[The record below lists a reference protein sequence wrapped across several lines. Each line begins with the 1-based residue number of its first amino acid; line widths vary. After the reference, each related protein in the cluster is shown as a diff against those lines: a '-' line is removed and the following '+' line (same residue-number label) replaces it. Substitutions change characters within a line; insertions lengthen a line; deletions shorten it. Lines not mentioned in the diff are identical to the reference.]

1 MRTSLLSSKFILSFV
16 LLFSLIAPFSLL
28 HAQEKNSQEIE
39 SQKGKKKEEEKT
51 PIITE
56 EILVVGEAPKDR
68 PVSSVTVLGET
79 QIEQVKP
86 LDLSEAIRYAPGVSV
101 TFGDKSVY
109 TLKLRGIDSR
119 RIALL
124 VDGIPVY
131 EPYYSTFDLKTVSA
145 EGIDSLKLTRG
156 PSSVLY
162 GPNTLGGIVNVITQR
177 PTGKPTLSLNASYGE
192 LNTRNVGLRSG
203 FQLDRWAFS
212 GSLQYQ
218 DSDGYYIPD
227 EAASG
232 RLERTNTDYQRANL
246 NGKLY
251 FNPSSNTEIL
261 LNAGI
266 HLSDY
271 GMPPDIVASRPRFW
285 RFKKWN
291 RYSFNAGG
299 YTALNEKSIIRY
311 RAFYVQHDNVLNM
324 YADRELTQSRFE
336 STHDNS
342 IYGLFGLA
350 DVATSR
356 SNKLK
361 FSLSYQRDIARTQD
375 DLGEPWNKYDQ
386 GTFSLGLEDHVTF
399 AEDWVLVAGLSFDY
413 LDKFTGENTS
423 RLNPLV
429 GIKYTP
435 LRQLDLHFSFSLK
448 SRFPSMRSMYSD
460 SSGNP
465 DLLSERGTIWEL
477 GFTYNDRFLV
487 SGAAFLMRFKDLIDS
502 VRLPEYDFERIYFNI
517 GEARIDGFELQLQ
530 KAFPKVALTLN
541 YTFLDHWNESDDQP
555 LTVLSKHNLNFDV
568 QVFPLSNFRIAL
580 LGLLATSSF
589 WLDIDTSELVEIPS
603 YFNLDV
609 VAAYRW
615 SGLELFLK
623 VTNVFDTF
631 IYTELGFPWRG
642 RYFELGFRAD
652 VLYP

>member
-1 MRTSLLSSKFILSFV
+1 MRKRASPFILILYLVFLFCLSASFA
-16 LLFSLIAPFSLL
+16 LAQS
-28 HAQEKNSQEIE
+28 QEKKSQEE
-39 SQKGKKKEEEKT
+39 KKKEEK
-51 PIITE
+51 PVITE

-68 PVSSVTVLGET
+68 PVSSVTILDET
-79 QIEQVKP
+79 QIEQGKP

-109 TLKLRGIDSR
+109 TLKLRGVDSR

-145 EGIDSLKLTRG
+145 EGLDSLKLTRG

-177 PTGKPTLSLNASYGE
+177 PAGRPTLSLQASYGE
-192 LNTRNVGLRSG
+192 RNTRNLGLRSG

-227 EAASG
+227 ERG
-232 RLERTNTDYQRANL
+232 GERLERTNTDYQRFNL
-246 NGKLY
+246 NGKVY

-261 LNAGI
+261 FNAGI

-271 GMPPDIVASRPRFW
+271 GMPPDTGASRPRYW

-299 YTALNEKSIIRY
+299 YTAISEKSMIRY
-311 RAFYVQHDNVLNM
+311 RAFYVQHDNVLDM
-324 YADRELTQSRFE
+324 FTDPELSRRRFE

-342 IYGLFGLA
+342 IYGIFGLA
-350 DVATSR
+350 DIAVSG
-356 SNKLK
+356 SNQLK
-361 FSLSYQRDIARTQD
+361 FSLSYQRDIARIQD
-375 DLGEPWNKYDQ
+375 DMGDPWNEYDQ
-386 GTFSLGLEDHVTF
+386 GTFSLGLEDHITI
-399 AEDWVLVAGLSFDY
+399 AANWVIVAGLSFDH

-423 RLNPLV
+423 RLNPLA

-435 LRQLDLHFSFSLK
+435 IPQLDLHLSFSQK

-477 GFTYNDRFLV
+477 GFTYNDHFLL
-487 SGAAFLMRFKDLIDS
+487 SGAAFLTGFKDLIDS
-502 VRLPEYDFERIYFNI
+502 VRLPEYDFERVYFNI
-517 GEARIDGFELQLQ
+517 GKARINGFELQLQ
-530 KAFPKVALTLN
+530 KVFSKFALTLN

-555 LTVLSKHNLNFDV
+555 LTVLSRHNLNFDFQIYPV
-568 QVFPLSNFRIAL
+568 PNFRLGL
-580 LGLLATSSF
+580 LGLLASSSY
-589 WLDIDTSELVEIPS
+589 WLGIDTNELLDIPS
-603 YFNLDV
+603 YVNLDA

-615 SGLELFLK
+615 NRFEFFLK
-623 VTNVFDTF
+623 VTNVFNNF
-631 IYTELGFPWRG
+631 IYSELGFPWRG
-642 RYFELGFRAD
+642 RYFEVGVKAD
-652 VLYP
+652 VIDR

>member
-1 MRTSLLSSKFILSFV
+1 MRTSTTSFKFILFF
-16 LLFSLIAPFSLL
+16 LFLVGLSTTVCLV
-28 HAQEKNSQEIE
+28 HAQEKKSKEE
-39 SQKGKKKEEEKT
+39 KKEEEKT
-51 PIITE
+51 TVITE

-68 PVSSVTVLGET
+68 PVSSVTVLDET

-109 TLKLRGIDSR
+109 TLKLRGVDSR

-145 EGIDSLKLTRG
+145 DGIDSLKLTRG

-177 PTGKPTLSLNASYGE
+177 PTGRPTLSLQASYGE
-192 LNTRNVGLRSG
+192 LNTRNLGLCSG
-203 FQLDRWAFS
+203 LQLDRLAFS

-227 EAASG
+227 EGAG
-232 RLERTNTDYQRANL
+232 ERLERTNTDYQRLNL
-246 NGKLY
+246 NGKFY
-251 FNPSSNTEIL
+251 FNPSNSTEIL

-271 GMPPDIVASRPRFW
+271 GMPPDTVASRPRYW

-299 YTALNEKSIIRY
+299 YTALNEKSMIRY

-324 YADRELTQSRFE
+324 FTDPELTRMRFE

-342 IYGLFGLA
+342 IYGIFGLA
-350 DVATSR
+350 DIATSR
-356 SNKLK
+356 ANKLK
-361 FSLSYQRDIARTQD
+361 FSLSCQRDIARTQD
-375 DLGEPWNKYDQ
+375 DVGDPWNEYDQ
-386 GTFSLGLEDHVTF
+386 GTFSIGLEDHVMF
-399 AEDWVLVAGLSFDY
+399 ADNWVLVAGMSLDY
-413 LDKFTGENTS
+413 LDKFTGENTT

-429 GIKYTP
+429 GIKYAP
-435 LRQLDLHFSFSLK
+435 IRQLDLHLSFSQK

-460 SSGNP
+460 FSGNP
-465 DLLSERGTIWEL
+465 DLLSEKGTIWEL
-477 GFTYNDRFLV
+477 GFTYNQHFLL
-487 SGAAFLMRFKDLIDS
+487 SGAVFLTHFKDLIDS

-517 GEARIDGFELQLQ
+517 GKARIDGFELQLQ
-530 KAFPKVALTLN
+530 KMFPKVALTLN

-555 LTVLSKHNLNFDV
+555 LAVLSRHNLNFDF
-568 QVFPLSNFRIAL
+568 QVFPLKNFRITL
-580 LGLLATSSF
+580 LGLLASSSF
-589 WLDIDTSELVEIPS
+589 WLDIDTNELLEIPS
-603 YFNLDV
+603 YFNLDA

-615 SGLELFLK
+615 NRVELFLK
-623 VTNVFDTF
+623 VTNIFDKF

-642 RYFELGFRAD
+642 RYLELGFRAD
-652 VLYP
+652 VLSK

>member
-1 MRTSLLSSKFILSFV
+1 MRKTVSPFKFILNSV
-16 LLFSLIAPFSLL
+16 LLFSLSLSFCL
-28 HAQEKNSQEIE
+28 AQDQEE
-39 SQKGKKKEEEKT
+39 KKKEEKT
-51 PIITE
+51 PVITE
-56 EILVVGEAPKDR
+56 EILVIGETPKDR

-109 TLKLRGIDSR
+109 TLKLRGVDSR

-145 EGIDSLKLTRG
+145 DGLDSIKLTRG

-177 PTGKPTLSLNASYGE
+177 PTGMPTLSLHASYGE
-192 LNTRNVGLRSG
+192 LDTRSLGLRSG

-227 EAASG
+227 RKGRE
-232 RLERTNTDYQRANL
+232 RLERTNTDYQRVNL
-246 NGKLY
+246 NGKIY
-251 FNPSSNTEIL
+251 FNPSNNTEIL

-271 GMPPDIVASRPRFW
+271 GMPPDIVASRPRYW

-299 YTALNEKSIIRY
+299 YTALSEKSMIRY
-311 RAFYVQHDNVLNM
+311 RAFYVQHDNVLDM
-324 YADRELTQSRFE
+324 FTDPELTSMRFE
-336 STHDNS
+336 STHDNA
-342 IYGLFGLA
+342 IYGIFGLA
-350 DVATSR
+350 DIATSG
-356 SNKLK
+356 SNHLK

-375 DLGEPWNKYDQ
+375 DAGDPWNEYDQ
-386 GTFSLGLEDHVTF
+386 GTFSLGLEDHITI
-399 AEDWVLVAGLSFDY
+399 ATNWVLVAGLSFDH

-423 RLNPLV
+423 RLNPLA

-435 LRQLDLHFSFSLK
+435 IPQLDLHFSFSQK

-465 DLLSERGTIWEL
+465 DLMSERGTIWEL
-477 GFTYNDRFLV
+477 GFTYNDHFLL
-487 SGAAFLMRFKDLIDS
+487 SGAAFLTGFKDLIDS

-517 GEARIDGFELQLQ
+517 GKARINGFELQLQ
-530 KAFPKVALTLN
+530 KAFPNVALTVS

-555 LTVLSKHNLNFDV
+555 LTVLSKHNLNFDF
-568 QVFPLSNFRIAL
+568 QVFPVSNFRIGL
-580 LGLLATSSF
+580 LGLLASSSY
-589 WLDIDTSELVEIPS
+589 WLDIDSNELLDIPS

-609 VAAYRW
+609 IAAYRW
-615 SGLELFLK
+615 DRIELFLK
-623 VTNVFDTF
+623 VTNVFDKF
-631 IYTELGFPWRG
+631 IYSELGFPWRG
-642 RYFELGFRAD
+642 RYFELGLRAD
-652 VLYP
+652 VLNR

>member
-1 MRTSLLSSKFILSFV
+1 MRMRLFPFKFILFFMF
-16 LLFSLIAPFSLL
+16 LFSLSASFCLV
-28 HAQEKNSQEIE
+28 HAQEEKSQQE
-39 SQKGKKKEEEKT
+39 KKKEEKT
-51 PIITE
+51 PVITE

-68 PVSSVTVLGET
+68 PVSSVTVLDET
-79 QIEQVKP
+79 QIERVKP
-86 LDLSEAIRYAPGVSV
+86 LDLSEAIRYAPGVTV

-109 TLKLRGIDSR
+109 TLKLRGVDSR

-124 VDGIPVY
+124 VDGIPVC

-145 EGIDSLKLTRG
+145 DGIDSLKLTRG

-177 PTGKPTLSLNASYGE
+177 PTGKSTLSLHASYGE
-192 LNTRNVGLRSG
+192 LNTRNLGLRSG
-203 FQLDRWAFS
+203 FHLGRCAFS

-227 EAASG
+227 EEAG
-232 RLERTNTDYQRANL
+232 ERLERTNADYQRANL

-251 FNPSSNTEIL
+251 FNPSNNTEIL

-271 GMPPDIVASRPRFW
+271 GMPPDTVASRPRFW

-299 YTALNEKSIIRY
+299 YTALNEESIIRY
-311 RAFYVQHDNVLNM
+311 RAFYVQHDNVLDM
-324 YADRELTQSRFE
+324 FTDRELTQMRFE

-342 IYGLFGLA
+342 IYGIFGLA
-350 DVATSR
+350 DISTSS

-361 FSLSYQRDIARTQD
+361 LSLSYQRDIARTQD
-375 DLGEPWNKYDQ
+375 DAGEPWNEYDQ
-386 GTFSLGLEDHVTF
+386 GTFSLGLEDHVTL
-399 AEDWVLVAGLSFDY
+399 AENWVLVAGLSFDY

-423 RLNPLV
+423 RFNPLA

-435 LRQLDLHFSFSLK
+435 IRQLDLHFSFSQK

-477 GFTYNDRFLV
+477 GFTYNEHFLL
-487 SGAAFLMRFKDLIDS
+487 SGAVFLTRFKDLIDS

-517 GEARIDGFELQLQ
+517 GKARIDGFELQWQ
-530 KAFPKVALTLN
+530 KAFPKAALTLN

-555 LTVLSKHNLNFDV
+555 LTVLSKQNLNFDF
-568 QVFPLSNFRIAL
+568 QVFPVSNFRLAL
-580 LGLLATSSF
+580 LGLLASSSS
-589 WLDIDTSELVEIPS
+589 WLDIDTNELLEIPS

-615 SGLELFLK
+615 KRVELFLK
-623 VTNVFDTF
+623 VTNVFNEF

-642 RYFELGFRAD
+642 RYYELGFKTDILNR
-652 VLYP
+652 

>member
-1 MRTSLLSSKFILSFV
+1 MRKTVSPFKFILNSV
-16 LLFSLIAPFSLL
+16 LLFSLSLSFCL
-28 HAQEKNSQEIE
+28 AQDQEE
-39 SQKGKKKEEEKT
+39 KKKEEKT
-51 PIITE
+51 PVITE
-56 EILVVGEAPKDR
+56 EILVIGETPKDR

-109 TLKLRGIDSR
+109 TLKLRGVDSR

-145 EGIDSLKLTRG
+145 DGLDSIKLTRG

-177 PTGKPTLSLNASYGE
+177 PTGMPTLSLHTSYGE
-192 LNTRNVGLRSG
+192 LDTRSLGLRSG

-227 EAASG
+227 RKGRE
-232 RLERTNTDYQRANL
+232 RLERTNTDYQRVNL
-246 NGKLY
+246 NGKIY
-251 FNPSSNTEIL
+251 FNPSNNTEIL

-271 GMPPDIVASRPRFW
+271 GMPPDIVASRPRYW

-299 YTALNEKSIIRY
+299 YTALSEKSMIRY
-311 RAFYVQHDNVLNM
+311 RAFYVQHDNVLDM
-324 YADRELTQSRFE
+324 FTDPELTSMRFE
-336 STHDNS
+336 STHDNA
-342 IYGLFGLA
+342 IYGIFGLA
-350 DVATSR
+350 DIATSG
-356 SNKLK
+356 SNHLK

-375 DLGEPWNKYDQ
+375 DAGDPWNEYDQ
-386 GTFSLGLEDHVTF
+386 GTFSLGLEDHITI
-399 AEDWVLVAGLSFDY
+399 ATNWVLVAGLSFDH

-423 RLNPLV
+423 RLNPLA

-435 LRQLDLHFSFSLK
+435 IPQLDLHFSFSQK

-465 DLLSERGTIWEL
+465 DLMSERGTIWEL
-477 GFTYNDRFLV
+477 GFTYNDHFLL
-487 SGAAFLMRFKDLIDS
+487 SGAAFLTGFKDLIDS

-517 GEARIDGFELQLQ
+517 GKARINGFELQLQ
-530 KAFPKVALTLN
+530 KAFPNVALTVS

-555 LTVLSKHNLNFDV
+555 LTLLSKHNLNFDF
-568 QVFPLSNFRIAL
+568 QVFPVSNFRIGL
-580 LGLLATSSF
+580 LGLLASSSY
-589 WLDIDTSELVEIPS
+589 WLDIDSNELLDIPS

-609 VAAYRW
+609 IAAYRW
-615 SGLELFLK
+615 DRIELFLK
-623 VTNVFDTF
+623 VTNVFDKF
-631 IYTELGFPWRG
+631 IYSELGFPWRG
-642 RYFELGFRAD
+642 RYFELGLRAD
-652 VLYP
+652 VLNR

>member
-1 MRTSLLSSKFILSFV
+1 MRKTASPLLILHFV
-16 LLFSLIAPFSLL
+16 FLFSLSASFCLARVQEEKS
-28 HAQEKNSQEIE
+28 QEK
-39 SQKGKKKEEEKT
+39 KKKKEK
-51 PIITE
+51 PVITE

-68 PVSSVTVLGET
+68 PVSSVTILDET
-79 QIEQVKP
+79 KIEQMKP

-109 TLKLRGIDSR
+109 TLKLRGVDSR

-145 EGIDSLKLTRG
+145 EGLDSLKLTRG

-177 PTGKPTLSLNASYGE
+177 PTGRPTLALQASYGE
-192 LNTRNVGLRSG
+192 LNTWNFGLRSG
-203 FQLDRWAFS
+203 LQLDRWAFS

-227 EAASG
+227 DEG
-232 RLERTNTDYQRANL
+232 GERLERTNTDYQRFNL
-246 NGKLY
+246 NGKVY
-251 FNPSSNTEIL
+251 FNPSGKTEIL
-261 LNAGI
+261 FNAGI

-271 GMPPDIVASRPRFW
+271 GMPPDTVASRPRYW

-299 YTALNEKSIIRY
+299 YTAISEKSMIRY
-311 RAFYVQHDNVLNM
+311 RAFYVQHDNVLDM
-324 YADRELTQSRFE
+324 FTDLELTRRRFE

-342 IYGLFGLA
+342 IYGIFGLA
-350 DVATSR
+350 DIATSR
-356 SNKLK
+356 SNQLK

-375 DLGEPWNKYDQ
+375 DVGDPWNEYDQ
-386 GTFSLGLEDHVTF
+386 GTFSLGLEDHITI
-399 AEDWVLVAGLSFDY
+399 AANWVLVGGLSFDH

-423 RLNPLV
+423 RLNPLA

-435 LRQLDLHFSFSLK
+435 IPQLDLHFSFSQK

-477 GFTYNDRFLV
+477 GFTYNDHFLL
-487 SGAAFLMRFKDLIDS
+487 SGAAFLTTFKDLIDS

-517 GEARIDGFELQLQ
+517 GRARINGFELQLQ
-530 KAFPKVALTLN
+530 KVFPKLALTLN
-541 YTFLDHWNESDDQP
+541 YTFLDHWNKSDDQP
-555 LTVLSKHNLNFDV
+555 LTVLSRHNLNFDF
-568 QVFPLSNFRIAL
+568 QVYPLPNFRIGL
-580 LGLLATSSF
+580 MGLLASSSY
-589 WLDIDTSELVEIPS
+589 WLDIDSDELLDIPS
-603 YFNLDV
+603 YFNLDA

-615 SGLELFLK
+615 DRVELFLK
-623 VTNVFDTF
+623 VTNILDKF

-642 RYFELGFRAD
+642 RYFELGIRAD
-652 VLYP
+652 VLDR

>member
-1 MRTSLLSSKFILSFV
+1 MI
-16 LLFSLIAPFSLL
+16 SLIGSFCLGQARE
-28 HAQEKNSQEIE
+28 EKSQEE
-39 SQKGKKKEEEKT
+39 KKKEEKT
-51 PIITE
+51 PVITE

-68 PVSSVTVLGET
+68 PVSSVTIFDET

-86 LDLSEAIRYAPGVSV
+86 LDLSEVIRYAPGVSV

-109 TLKLRGIDSR
+109 TLKLRGVDSR

-145 EGIDSLKLTRG
+145 DGLDSLRLTRG

-162 GPNTLGGIVNVITQR
+162 GPNTLGGIINVITRR
-177 PTGKPTLSLNASYGE
+177 PTGRPALSLQASYGE
-192 LNTRNVGLRSG
+192 LNTWNLGLLSG
-203 FQLDRWAFS
+203 FQIDRWAFS

-227 EAASG
+227 EEDG
-232 RLERTNTDYQRANL
+232 DRQERANTDYQRINL

-271 GMPPDIVASRPRFW
+271 GMPPDIVASRPRYW

-291 RYSFNAGG
+291 RTSFNAGG
-299 YTALNEKSIIRY
+299 YTAISEKSMIRY
-311 RAFYVQHDNVLNM
+311 RAFYVQHDNVLDM
-324 YADRELTQSRFE
+324 FTDPELTRMRFE

-342 IYGLFGLA
+342 IYGIFGLA
-350 DVATSR
+350 DIATSR
-356 SNKLK
+356 SNQLK
-361 FSLSYQRDIARTQD
+361 FSLAYQRDIARTQD
-375 DLGEPWNKYDQ
+375 DVGDPWNEYDQ
-386 GTFSLGLEDHVTF
+386 GTFSLGLEDHVTI
-399 AEDWVLVAGLSFDY
+399 AGNWVLVAGLSFDH

-423 RLNPLV
+423 RLNPLA

-435 LRQLDLHFSFSLK
+435 VPQLDLHFSFSQK

-477 GFTYNDRFLV
+477 GFTYNDHFLL
-487 SGAAFLMRFKDLIDS
+487 SGAAFLTRFKDLIDS

-517 GEARIDGFELQLQ
+517 GKARISGFELQLQ
-530 KAFPKVALTLN
+530 KMFSKVALTLN

-555 LTVLSKHNLNFDV
+555 LTVLSKHNLNFDF
-568 QVFPLSNFRIAL
+568 QVYPVRNFRIGL
-580 LGLLATSSF
+580 LGLLASSSY
-589 WLDIDTSELVEIPS
+589 WLDIDTNELLDIPS

-615 SGLELFLK
+615 NRIELFLK
-623 VTNVFDTF
+623 VTNVFDNF

-642 RYFELGFRAD
+642 RYFELGIRVD
-652 VLYP
+652 VLDR

>member
-1 MRTSLLSSKFILSFV
+1 MRIRLFLFKFILIFM
-16 LLFSLIAPFSLL
+16 LLFSLSASFCLVY
-28 HAQEKNSQEIE
+28 AQEEKPKEE
-39 SQKGKKKEEEKT
+39 KKKEEKT
-51 PIITE
+51 PVIIE

-68 PVSSVTVLGET
+68 PVSSVTVLDET
-79 QIEQVKP
+79 QIEQIEP

-109 TLKLRGIDSR
+109 TLKLRGVDSR

-124 VDGIPVY
+124 VDGVPVY
-131 EPYYSTFDLKTVSA
+131 EPYYSTFDLKTISA

-177 PTGKPTLSLNASYGE
+177 PTGSPTLSLNASYGE
-192 LNTRNVGLRSG
+192 LNTRNVGLLSG
-203 FQLDRWAFS
+203 FQLARWAFS

-227 EAASG
+227 TETG
-232 RLERTNTDYQRANL
+232 ERLERINTDYQRANL

-251 FNPSSNTEIL
+251 FNPSNNTEIL

-271 GMPPDIVASRPRFW
+271 GMPPDTVVSRPRFW

-299 YTALNEKSIIRY
+299 YTALDEKSIIRY
-311 RAFYVQHDNVLNM
+311 RAFYVQHDNVLDM
-324 YADRELTQSRFE
+324 FADPELTQMRFE

-350 DVATSR
+350 DIATSQ
-356 SNKLK
+356 SNQLK
-361 FSLSYQRDIARTQD
+361 SSLYYQRDIARTQD
-375 DLGEPWNKYDQ
+375 DTVDPWNKYDQ
-386 GTFSLGLEDHVTF
+386 GIFSLGLEDHFTF
-399 AEDWVLVAGLSFDY
+399 ADNWVLVGGLSLDY
-413 LDKFTGENTS
+413 LNKFTGENTS
-423 RLNPLV
+423 RLNPLL

-435 LRQLDLHFSFSLK
+435 VQQLDLHFSFSQK

-465 DLLSERGTIWEL
+465 DLLSEVGTLWEL
-477 GFTYNDRFLV
+477 GFTYNGNFLL
-487 SGAAFLMRFKDLIDS
+487 SGAAFLTRFKDLIDS

-517 GEARIDGFELQLQ
+517 GKARIDGFELQLQ
-530 KAFPKVALTLN
+530 KVFPKAALTLN

-555 LTVLSKHNLNFDV
+555 LTVISKHNLNFNF
-568 QVFPLSNFRIAL
+568 QVFPVSNFRVAL
-580 LGLLATSSF
+580 LGLLASSSS
-589 WLDIDTSELVEIPS
+589 WLDIDTNELLEIPS
-603 YFNLDV
+603 YFNLDA

-615 SGLELFLK
+615 NRIEFFLK
-623 VTNVFDTF
+623 VTNIFDKF
-631 IYTELGFPWRG
+631 IYTELGFPWQG

-652 VLYP
+652 LLNR

>member
-1 MRTSLLSSKFILSFV
+1 MRIPSISFKFILFFMF
-16 LLFSLIAPFSLL
+16 LFSLSASFCLV
-28 HAQEKNSQEIE
+28 HAQEQKSQE
-39 SQKGKKKEEEKT
+39 KKKRREKI
-51 PIITE
+51 PVITE
-56 EILVVGEAPKDR
+56 EILVIGEAPKDR
-68 PVSSVTVLGET
+68 PISSVTILDET
-79 QIEQVKP
+79 QIERAKP
-86 LDLSEAIRYAPGVSV
+86 LDLSESIRYAPGVSV

-109 TLKLRGIDSR
+109 TLKFRGVDSR

-145 EGIDSLKLTRG
+145 DGIDSLKLTRG

-177 PTGKPTLSLNASYGE
+177 PTGKPALSLHASYGE
-192 LNTRNVGLRSG
+192 LNTQNLGLRSG
-203 FQLDRWAFS
+203 FQLGRWAFS

-218 DSDGYYIPD
+218 DSDGYTIPD
-227 EAASG
+227 EGAG
-232 RLERTNTDYQRANL
+232 ERVERTNADYQRVNL
-246 NGKLY
+246 NGKFY
-251 FNPSSNTEIL
+251 FYPSNSTEIL

-299 YTALNEKSIIRY
+299 YTALSAKSIIRY

-324 YADRELTQSRFE
+324 FADRELTQMRFE

-342 IYGLFGLA
+342 IYGVFGLA
-350 DVATSR
+350 DISTSR
-356 SNKLK
+356 SNQMK
-361 FSLSYQRDIARTQD
+361 FSLSFQRDIARTQD
-375 DLGEPWNKYDQ
+375 DVGDPWNKYDQ
-386 GTFSLGLEDHVTF
+386 GTFSLGLENHFTF
-399 AEDWVLVAGLSFDY
+399 ADNWVLVAGLSLDY

-435 LRQLDLHFSFSLK
+435 LRQMDLHFSFSQK

-465 DLLSERGTIWEL
+465 DLLSETGTIWEL
-477 GFTYNDRFLV
+477 GFTYNGHFLL
-487 SGAAFLMRFKDLIDS
+487 SGAAFLTRFEDLIDS

-517 GEARIDGFELQLQ
+517 GKARIDGFELQLQ
-530 KAFPKVALTLN
+530 KAFSKVALTLN
-541 YTFLDHWNESDDQP
+541 YTFLDHWNKSDDQP
-555 LTVLSKHNLNFDV
+555 LTALSKHNLNFDF
-568 QVFPLSNFRIAL
+568 QVFPVANVRIAL
-580 LGLLATSSF
+580 LGLMASSSS
-589 WLDIDTSELVEIPS
+589 WLDIDTSELLEIPS
-603 YFNLDV
+603 YFNMDA

-615 SGLELFLK
+615 KRVEFFLK
-623 VTNVFDTF
+623 VTNIFDNF

-652 VLYP
+652 VLNR

>member
-1 MRTSLLSSKFILSFV
+1 MGIRLSPFKFILFFMF
-16 LLFSLIAPFSLL
+16 LFSLNASLCFV
-28 HAQEKNSQEIE
+28 HAQEEKSQQE
-39 SQKGKKKEEEKT
+39 KKKEEKT
-51 PIITE
+51 PVITE

-68 PVSSVTVLGET
+68 PVSSVTVLDET
-79 QIEQVKP
+79 QIEQIEP

-109 TLKLRGIDSR
+109 TLRLRGVDSK

-124 VDGIPVY
+124 VDGVPVY
-131 EPYYSTFDLKTVSA
+131 EPYYSTFDLKTVST
-145 EGIDSLKLTRG
+145 EGIDSLQLTRG

-177 PTGKPTLSLNASYGE
+177 PTGSSTLSLNASYGE
-192 LNTRNVGLRSG
+192 LNTRSLGMCSG
-203 FQLDRWAFS
+203 FQLARWAFS

-227 EAASG
+227 EAAG
-232 RLERTNTDYQRANL
+232 ERLERSNTDYQRANL
-246 NGKLY
+246 NGKFY
-251 FNPSSNTEIL
+251 FYPSNNTEIL
-261 LNAGI
+261 VNAGI

-271 GMPPDIVASRPRFW
+271 GMPPDIVASRPRYW

-299 YTALNEKSIIRY
+299 YTALDDKSIIRY
-311 RAFYVQHDNVLNM
+311 RAFYVQHDNVLDM
-324 YADRELTQSRFE
+324 FADPELTQMRFE

-350 DVATSR
+350 DIATSR
-356 SNKLK
+356 SNQLK
-361 FSLSYQRDIARTQD
+361 SSLYYQRDIARTQD
-375 DLGEPWNKYDQ
+375 ETGDPWNKYDQ
-386 GTFSLGLEDHVTF
+386 GIFSLGLEDHFTF
-399 AEDWVLVAGLSFDY
+399 ADNWVLVGGLSLDY
-413 LDKFTGENTS
+413 LNKFTGENTS
-423 RLNPLV
+423 RLNPLL

-435 LRQLDLHFSFSLK
+435 TQQLDLHFSFSQK

-465 DLLSERGTIWEL
+465 DLLSEVGTLWEL
-477 GFTYNDRFLV
+477 GFTYNGHFLL
-487 SGAAFLMRFKDLIDS
+487 SGAAFLTRFKDLIDS

-517 GEARIDGFELQLQ
+517 GKARIDGFELQLQ
-530 KAFPKVALTLN
+530 KVFPKAALTLN

-555 LTVLSKHNLNFDV
+555 LTVISKHNLNFDF
-568 QVFPLSNFRIAL
+568 QVFPVPNFRIGI
-580 LGLLATSSF
+580 LGLLASSSS
-589 WLDIDTSELVEIPS
+589 WLDIDANELLKIPS

-615 SGLELFLK
+615 NRVEFFLK
-623 VTNVFDTF
+623 VTNVFDKF

-652 VLYP
+652 VLSR

>member
-1 MRTSLLSSKFILSFV
+1 MF
-16 LLFSLIAPFSLL
+16 LFSLSTSFCLAYT
-28 HAQEKNSQEIE
+28 QKEKSQEE
-39 SQKGKKKEEEKT
+39 KKKEEKI
-51 PIITE
+51 PVITE
-56 EILVVGEAPKDR
+56 EILVIGEAPKDR
-68 PVSSVTVLGET
+68 PISSVTILDET
-79 QIEQVKP
+79 QIERVKP
-86 LDLSEAIRYAPGVSV
+86 LDLSEAIRFAPGVSV

-109 TLKLRGIDSR
+109 TLKLRGVDSR

-131 EPYYSTFDLKTVSA
+131 EPYFSTFDLKTVSA
-145 EGIDSLKLTRG
+145 EGIDSLNLTRG

-177 PTGKPTLSLNASYGE
+177 PTGKPTLSLHASYGE
-192 LNTRNVGLRSG
+192 LNTRSLGLRSG
-203 FQLDRWAFS
+203 FQLARWAFS

-227 EAASG
+227 EATEE
-232 RLERTNTDYQRANL
+232 RLERTNTDYQRINL

-251 FNPSSNTEIL
+251 FNPSNTTEIL

-271 GMPPDIVASRPRFW
+271 GMPPDIVADRPRYW

-311 RAFYVQHDNVLNM
+311 RAFYVQHDNVLDM
-324 YADRELTQSRFE
+324 FADPELTQMRFE

-350 DVATSR
+350 DISLFR
-356 SNKLK
+356 SNQLK

-375 DLGEPWNKYDQ
+375 DVGDPWNKYDQ
-386 GTFSLGLEDHVTF
+386 GTFSLGLENHLTF
-399 AEDWVLVAGLSFDY
+399 ADNWVLVAGLSFDY

-435 LRQLDLHFSFSLK
+435 LRQLDLHFSFSQK

-465 DLLSERGTIWEL
+465 DLLSETGTLWEL
-477 GFTYNDRFLV
+477 GFTYNGHFLL
-487 SGAAFLMRFKDLIDS
+487 SGAVFLTRFKDLIDS

-517 GEARIDGFELQLQ
+517 GKARIDGFELQLQ
-530 KAFPKVALTLN
+530 KALSNVALTLN

-555 LTVLSKHNLNFDV
+555 LTVLSKHNLNFDF
-568 QVFPLSNFRIAL
+568 QVSLLSNFRLTL
-580 LGLLATSSF
+580 LGLLASSSS
-589 WLDIDTSELVEIPS
+589 WLDIDTSELLEIPS

-615 SGLELFLK
+615 KRVELFLK
-623 VTNVFDTF
+623 VTNVFDKF

-652 VLYP
+652 VLNRQMEENH

>member
-1 MRTSLLSSKFILSFV
+1 MRVRIFLFKFIFLFLLLFILSPSFCLV
-16 LLFSLIAPFSLL
+16 
-28 HAQEKNSQEIE
+28 HAQEKKS
-39 SQKGKKKEEEKT
+39 KEEKNKEEKKSV
-51 PIITE
+51 ITE
-56 EILVVGEAPKDR
+56 EILVVGEVPKDR
-68 PVSSVTVLGET
+68 PVSSVTILDET
-79 QIEQVKP
+79 QLEQVKP
-86 LDLSEAIRYAPGVSV
+86 LDLSEAIRYAPGVSI

-109 TLKLRGIDSR
+109 TLKLRGVDSR

-124 VDGIPVY
+124 VDGVPVY

-177 PTGKPTLSLNASYGE
+177 PTGAPILSMNASYGE
-192 LNTRNVGLRSG
+192 LNTRNIGLLSG
-203 FQLDRWAFS
+203 FQLNRWAFS

-218 DSDGYYIPD
+218 DSNGYYIPD
-227 EAASG
+227 ADTNQ

-251 FNPSSNTEIL
+251 FNPSRNTEIL
-261 LNAGI
+261 LNMGI

-271 GMPPDIVASRPRFW
+271 GMPPDTVASRPRFW

-299 YTALNEKSIIRY
+299 YTALDEESIIRY
-311 RAFYVQHDNVLNM
+311 RAFYVRHDNVLDM
-324 YADRELTQSRFE
+324 FADPELTQMRFE
-336 STHDNS
+336 STHNNS

-350 DVATSR
+350 DISISR
-356 SNKLK
+356 SNQLK
-361 FSLSYQRDIARTQD
+361 SSLYYQRDIARTQD
-375 DLGEPWNKYDQ
+375 DTGDPWNKYDQ
-386 GTFSLGLEDHVTF
+386 GIFSLGLEDHLAFTKN
-399 AEDWVLVAGLSFDY
+399 WVLVAGLSLDY
-413 LDKFTGENTS
+413 LNKFTGENTS
-423 RLNPLV
+423 RFNPLL

-435 LRQLDLHFSFSLK
+435 IQQLDLHLSFSQK

-460 SSGNP
+460 TSGNP
-465 DLLSERGTIWEL
+465 DLLSEVGTLWEL
-477 GFTYNDRFLV
+477 GFTYNGHFML
-487 SGAAFLMRFKDLIDS
+487 SGAVFLTRFKDLIDS

-517 GEARIDGFELQLQ
+517 GKARIDGFELQLQ
-530 KAFPKVALTLN
+530 KVFPKAALTLN

-555 LTVLSKHNLNFDV
+555 LTVISKHNLNFDL
-568 QVFPLSNFRIAL
+568 QVFPVPNFRIGL
-580 LGLLATSSF
+580 LGLLASSSY
-589 WLDIDTSELVEIPS
+589 WLDIDADELLEIPS
-603 YFNLDV
+603 YANLDA

-615 SGLELFLK
+615 NRVEFFLK
-623 VTNVFDTF
+623 VTNIFDKF

-652 VLYP
+652 LLNQ

>member
-1 MRTSLLSSKFILSFV
+1 MRKRLFSFKFILFFMLLFV
-16 LLFSLIAPFSLL
+16 LSAWFCSV
-28 HAQEKNSQEIE
+28 HAQEEKSKEE
-39 SQKGKKKEEEKT
+39 KKKEEQT
-51 PIITE
+51 TVITE

-68 PVSSVTVLGET
+68 PVSSVAVLDKT
-79 QIEQVKP
+79 QIERIKP
-86 LDLSEAIRYAPGVSV
+86 LDLSEAIRYAPGVFV

-109 TLKLRGIDSR
+109 TLKLRGVDSR

-162 GPNTLGGIVNVITQR
+162 GPNTLGGIVNVVTQR
-177 PTGKPTLSLNASYGE
+177 PTGEPTLSLNASYGE
-192 LNTRNVGLRSG
+192 LNTRNLGLRSA

-212 GSLQYQ
+212 GSLQFQ

-227 EAASG
+227 EEAG
-232 RLERTNTDYQRANL
+232 EKLERINSDYRRANL
-246 NGKLY
+246 NGKIY
-251 FNPSSNTEIL
+251 FNPSGNTEIL

-271 GMPPDIVASRPRFW
+271 GMPPDTVASRPRYW

-291 RYSFNAGG
+291 RYSFNVGG
-299 YTALNEKSIIRY
+299 YTALSEKSIIRY
-311 RAFYVQHDNVLNM
+311 RAFYVQHDNVLRM
-324 YADRELTQSRFE
+324 FTDSELTSMRFE

-342 IYGLFGLA
+342 IYGVFGLA
-350 DVATSR
+350 DIATSR
-356 SNKLK
+356 TNQLK
-361 FSLSYQRDIARTQD
+361 SSLYYQRDIARTQD
-375 DLGEPWNKYDQ
+375 DIGNPWNKYDQ
-386 GTFSLGLEDHVTF
+386 GIFSLGLEDHFTF
-399 AEDWVLVAGLSFDY
+399 AENWMLVAGLS
-413 LDKFTGENTS
+413 LDHLNKFTGENTS

-435 LRQLDLHFSFSLK
+435 IEQLDLHFSFSQK

-465 DLLSERGTIWEL
+465 DLLSEVGTSWEL
-477 GFTYNDRFLV
+477 GFTYNGHFLL
-487 SGAAFLMRFKDLIDS
+487 SGAVFLTRFKDLIDS

-517 GEARIDGFELQLQ
+517 GKARIDGFELQMQ
-530 KAFPKVALTLN
+530 KAFSKVALTLN
-541 YTFLDHWNESDDQP
+541 YAFLDHWNQSDDQP
-555 LTVLSKHNLNFDV
+555 LTVISKHNLNFDF
-568 QVFPLSNFRIAL
+568 QVFPVPNFRIAL
-580 LGLLATSSF
+580 LGLLASSSF
-589 WLDIDTSELVEIPS
+589 WLDIDTNELLEIPS
-603 YFNLDV
+603 YISLDTI
-609 VAAYRW
+609 AAYRW
-615 SGLELFLK
+615 NRIEFFLK
-623 VTNVFDTF
+623 VTNVFDKF

-652 VLYP
+652 LLNR

>member
-1 MRTSLLSSKFILSFV
+1 MRSLTTPFKCILFFV
-16 LLFSLIAPFSLL
+16 FLFSLSALFCLV
-28 HAQEKNSQEIE
+28 HAKEEKSQQET
-39 SQKGKKKEEEKT
+39 KKEEKT
-51 PIITE
+51 PVITE
-56 EILVVGEAPKDR
+56 EILVVGEVPKDR
-68 PVSSVTVLGET
+68 PISSVTILDET

-109 TLKLRGIDSR
+109 TLKLRGVDSR

-145 EGIDSLKLTRG
+145 DGIDSLKLTRG

-177 PTGKPTLSLNASYGE
+177 PSGKPTLSLHASYGE
-192 LNTRNVGLRSG
+192 LNTRNLGLRSG
-203 FQLDRWAFS
+203 FQMSRWAFS
-212 GSLQYQ
+212 GSLLYQ

-227 EAASG
+227 EEAG
-232 RLERTNTDYQRANL
+232 ERLERANTDYQRVNL
-246 NGKLY
+246 NGKFYL
-251 FNPSSNTEIL
+251 NPSNNTEIL

-266 HLSDY
+266 YLSDY
-271 GMPPDIVASRPRFW
+271 GMPPDTVASRPRYW

-299 YTALNEKSIIRY
+299 YTALSEKSMIRY

-324 YADRELTQSRFE
+324 FTDPELTRKRFE

-342 IYGLFGLA
+342 IYGIFGLA
-350 DVATSR
+350 DIATSR
-356 SNKLK
+356 PNQLK
-361 FSLSYQRDIARTQD
+361 FSLSYQQDIARTQD
-375 DLGEPWNKYDQ
+375 DTGDPWNEYDQ
-386 GTFSLGLEDHVTF
+386 GTFSLGLEDHLTF
-399 AEDWVLVAGLSFDY
+399 ADNWVLVGGLSLDY
-413 LDKFTGENTS
+413 LNKFTGENTS
-423 RLNPLV
+423 RLNPLI

-435 LRQLDLHFSFSLK
+435 IRQLDMHFSFSQK

-465 DLLSERGTIWEL
+465 DLLSEKGTIWEL
-477 GFTYNDRFLV
+477 GFIYNEHFLL
-487 SGAAFLMRFKDLIDS
+487 SGAVFLTRFKDLIDS

-517 GEARIDGFELQLQ
+517 GKARIDGFELQLQ
-530 KAFPKVALTLN
+530 KAFPILAMTLN

-555 LTVLSKHNLNFDV
+555 LTALSKHNLNFDF
-568 QVFPLSNFRIAL
+568 QAFPLPNLRLAF
-580 LGLLATSSF
+580 LGLLASSSS
-589 WLDIDTSELVEIPS
+589 WLDIDTHELREIPS

-615 SGLELFLK
+615 NRMELFLK
-623 VTNVFDTF
+623 VTNVFDKF

-642 RYFELGFRAD
+642 RYFELGFRVD
-652 VLYP
+652 VLHR

>member
-1 MRTSLLSSKFILSFV
+1 MRTRLFPPKFIFFFLFSFILSASFYFV
-16 LLFSLIAPFSLL
+16 
-28 HAQEKNSQEIE
+28 HAQEEKPQEE
-39 SQKGKKKEEEKT
+39 KKKEEKT
-51 PIITE
+51 SVITE

-68 PVSSVTVLGET
+68 PVSSVTVLDET
-79 QIEQVKP
+79 QIEQIKP

-109 TLKLRGIDSR
+109 TLKLRGVDSR

-145 EGIDSLKLTRG
+145 DGIDSLKLTRG

-177 PTGKPTLSLNASYGE
+177 PTGKPTLSLHASYGE
-192 LNTRNVGLRSG
+192 LNTRNLGLRSG
-203 FQLDRWAFS
+203 LQLDRWAFS

-227 EAASG
+227 EEG
-232 RLERTNTDYQRANL
+232 VERLERTNTDYQRANL

-261 LNAGI
+261 VNAGI

-271 GMPPDIVASRPRFW
+271 GMPPDTVASRPRFW

-299 YTALNEKSIIRY
+299 YTALDERSLIRY

-324 YADRELTQSRFE
+324 FTDRDLTRKRFE

-350 DVATSR
+350 DIATFR
-356 SNKLK
+356 ANQLK
-361 FSLSYQRDIARTQD
+361 FSLSFQRDVARTQD
-375 DLGEPWNKYDQ
+375 DVGEPWNEYDQ
-386 GTFSLGLEDHVTF
+386 GTFSVGIEDHLIL
-399 AEDWVLVAGLSFDY
+399 ADHWVLVGGLSFDY

-423 RLNPLV
+423 RFNPLV
-429 GIKYTP
+429 GIKYSP
-435 LRQLDLHFSFSLK
+435 IRQLDLHFSFSQK

-477 GFTYNDRFLV
+477 GFTYNEHFLL
-487 SGAAFLMRFKDLIDS
+487 SGAVFLTRFKDLIDS

-517 GEARIDGFELQLQ
+517 GKARIDGFELQFQ
-530 KAFPKVALTLN
+530 KAFRKLALTMN

-555 LTVLSKHNLNFDV
+555 LTVLSKHNLNFDF
-568 QVFPLSNFRIAL
+568 QVFPLPNFRIAL
-580 LGLLATSSF
+580 LGLLASSSS
-589 WLDIDTSELVEIPS
+589 WLDIDTLELLEIPS

-615 SGLELFLK
+615 NRIELFLK
-623 VTNVFDTF
+623 VTNLFDNF

-642 RYFELGFRAD
+642 RYFELGLRAD
-652 VLYP
+652 VLDLSN

>member
-1 MRTSLLSSKFILSFV
+1 MRISLSPFKLILFFMF
-16 LLFSLIAPFSLL
+16 LFSLSASFCLG
-28 HAQEKNSQEIE
+28 HAQEEKSQE
-39 SQKGKKKEEEKT
+39 QKKKEEKI
-51 PIITE
+51 PVITE

-68 PVSSVTVLGET
+68 PVSSVTILDET
-79 QIEQVKP
+79 QIERVKP

-109 TLKLRGIDSR
+109 TLKLRGMDSR

-124 VDGIPVY
+124 VDGVPVY
-131 EPYYSTFDLKTVSA
+131 EPYFSTFDLKTVSA
-145 EGIDSLKLTRG
+145 DGIDSLKLTRG

-177 PTGKPTLSLNASYGE
+177 PTGRPTLSLHASYGE
-192 LNTRNVGLRSG
+192 LNTRNLGLGYG
-203 FQLDRWAFS
+203 FQLNRWAFS

-227 EAASG
+227 EEAG
-232 RLERTNTDYQRANL
+232 EKLKRNNTDYQRINL
-246 NGKLY
+246 NGKFY
-251 FNPSSNTEIL
+251 FNPSNKTEIL

-299 YTALNEKSIIRY
+299 YTALSEKSIIRY
-311 RAFYVQHDNVLNM
+311 RAFYVQHDNVLDM
-324 YADRELTQSRFE
+324 FTDSELTQMRFE
-336 STHDNS
+336 STFDNS
-342 IYGLFGLA
+342 SYGIFGLA
-350 DVATSR
+350 DISTSR
-356 SNKLK
+356 SNQLK
-361 FSLSYQRDIARTQD
+361 FSLTYQRDIARSQD
-375 DLGEPWNKYDQ
+375 DVDYPWNEYDQ
-386 GTFSLGLEDHVTF
+386 GTSSLGLEDHFTLSHN
-399 AEDWVLVAGLSFDY
+399 WVLVAGLSLDY

-435 LRQLDLHFSFSLK
+435 LPQLDLHFSFSQK

-460 SSGNP
+460 SGGNP
-465 DLLSERGTIWEL
+465 DLLSETGTIWEL
-477 GFTYNDRFLV
+477 GFTYNDSFLL
-487 SGAAFLMRFKDLIDS
+487 SGAVFLTRFKDLIDS

-517 GEARIDGFELQLQ
+517 GKARIDGFELQLQ
-530 KAFPKVALTLN
+530 KAFSHVALTLN
-541 YTFLDHWNESDDQP
+541 YTFLDHWNESDNQP
-555 LTVLSKHNLNFDV
+555 LTVVSKHNLNFDF
-568 QVFPLSNFRIAL
+568 QIYPLSHFRLVL
-580 LGLLATSSF
+580 LGLLASSSS
-589 WLDIDTSELVEIPS
+589 WLDIDTSELLEIPS

-609 VAAYRW
+609 VASYRW
-615 SGLELFLK
+615 NRVELFLK
-623 VTNVFDTF
+623 VTNVFDKF
-631 IYTELGFPWRG
+631 IYSELGFPWRG

-652 VLYP
+652 LLNR

>member
-1 MRTSLLSSKFILSFV
+1 MRTSLPVFKFILLFV
-16 LLFSLIAPFSLL
+16 LLFGLMAPFSLQ
-28 HAQEKNSQEIE
+28 HAQEKSSQKIE
-39 SQKGKKKEEEKT
+39 SQEEKKKEEEKT